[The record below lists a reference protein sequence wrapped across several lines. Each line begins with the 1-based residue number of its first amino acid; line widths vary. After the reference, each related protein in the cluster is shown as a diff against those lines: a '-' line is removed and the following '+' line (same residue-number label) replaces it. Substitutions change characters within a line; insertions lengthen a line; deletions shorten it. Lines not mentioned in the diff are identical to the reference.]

1 MQLFQ
6 PILIAH
12 IISGSLAI
20 LFGLLAVSAV
30 KGSKRHIRFGTV
42 FWCAMWAMGGSGMLL
57 AAMRSRPV
65 FMLIAILSIY
75 LITTGRNALTRP
87 GGLVDRQTR
96 AWFAVVIVC
105 GLAGIGLGL
114 WAVTAEE
121 EILGDPAPLFFGV
134 AFDALIFAAL
144 DWRLIRRGHAR
155 GKHRLIDHL
164 WRMIAAILFALFAL
178 FVANP
183 QLFPPWFTNTGL
195 NLLPSLAML
204 ILIIYWVFAVRRGV
218 KLTS

>member
-6 PILIAH
+6 PILIVH
-12 IISGSLAI
+12 IITGSLAI
-20 LFGLLAVSAV
+20 LIGLLAVSSV
-30 KGSKRHIRFGTV
+30 KGSKRHIKFGTV
-42 FWCAMWAMGGSGMLL
+42 FWYAMWAMAGSGILL
-57 AAMRSRPV
+57 ATMSSRPV
-65 FMLIAILSIY
+65 FVLIAILSIY
-75 LITTGRNALTRP
+75 LIMTGRNALTRP
-87 GGLVDRQTR
+87 DGVVDRWTR
-96 AWFAVVIVC
+96 AWFAVVILF
-105 GLAGIGLGL
+105 GLAGVGLGL

-121 EILGDPAPLFFGV
+121 EFLGDPAPLFFGV
-134 AFDALIFAAL
+134 AFDALIFAVL

-204 ILIIYWVFAVRRGV
+204 VLIGYWVLAVRRGV
-218 KLTS
+218 KSTS